1 MPTTIS
7 DWHWRPLPYGA
18 HLARLGCAD
27 LVLDTLPF
35 NAHTT
40 ASDALWAG
48 VPIVTFAGRVA
59 ASLLHATGL
68 PDLVT
73 VNLAEYESLARR
85 LARDPSLLHS
95 LRGKLQQGRSN
106 VPLFDTDRSA
116 VT

>member
-1 MPTTIS
+1 MPS
-7 DWHWRPLPYGA
+7 G
-18 HLARLGCAD
+18 
-27 LVLDTLPF
+27 
-35 NAHTT
+35 
-40 ASDALWAG
+40 AG
-48 VPIVTFAGRVA
+48 VPIVTCAGAAFAGRVA
-59 ASLLHATGL
+59 TSLLHAAGL

-73 VNLAEYESLARR
+73 ANLAEYESLARR